1 MLLHLKDISFDVF
14 LFVHMVFGVCA
25 ITSQRLLVLVLGV
38 LVLSLKDIAFAVFF
52 LMVVFTNLVLFFFL
66 Y

>member
-52 LMVVFTNLVLFFFL
+52 FNGCVH
-66 Y
+66 